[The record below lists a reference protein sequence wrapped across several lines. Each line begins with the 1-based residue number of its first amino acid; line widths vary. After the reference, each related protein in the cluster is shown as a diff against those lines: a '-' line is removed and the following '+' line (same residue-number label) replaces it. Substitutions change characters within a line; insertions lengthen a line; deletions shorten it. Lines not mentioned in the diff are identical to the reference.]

1 MPEKKQ
7 SSEVRGDQ
15 KLGLLAGSST
25 DDLCAVHQIVLRVR
39 IAGMGTLE
47 LRLIDTE
54 AAEGTE
60 QGAQVYCGPDSY
72 LSSRLL
78 ASRDRH

>member
-1 MPEKKQ
+1 MPETKQ
-7 SSEVRGDQ
+7 SSEVRGDK

-25 DDLCAVHQIVLRVR
+25 DDLCAVHQTVLRVR

-47 LRLIDTE
+47 LGLIDTE

-60 QGAQVYCGPDSY
+60 RGAQVDCGPYSY
-72 LSSRLL
+72 LPSRLL
-78 ASRDRH
+78 APGDRH